1 MEDKQLTVIEHFS
14 ELRKRLMIIA
24 IAVIIGTILSY
35 KYIDLLIDIIV
46 KPSQGLDFI
55 YLSPPEL
62 FMAYI
67 KIALLVGF
75 TITSPITLIQIWLFV
90 KPGLK
95 VKERKY
101 LLFSLLMGVVFF
113 IVGVVFSYF
122 TIIPITINFFVQVQ
136 VAQISPLFSFENYIS
151 FILSLLLSFG
161 LVFELP
167 LLISLLS
174 MLNLVT
180 TNTLK
185 KYRKIVILVTFIV
198 AAILTP
204 PDVLSQTLMAIPMLF
219 LYEFSILI
227 ATSIEKSKKLK
238 NKE

>member
-14 ELRKRLMIIA
+14 ELRKRLTIIA
-24 IAVIIGTILSY
+24 IALILGTILSY
-35 KYIDLLIDIIV
+35 RYIDVLIDIII
-46 KPSQGLDFI
+46 KPSQGLEFI

-67 KIALLVGF
+67 KISLLVGF
-75 TITSPITLIQIWLFV
+75 TITAPITLIQIWLFV

-95 VKERKY
+95 SNERRY

-113 IVGVVFSYF
+113 AVGAVFSYF
-122 TIIPITINFFVQVQ
+122 VIIPITINFFVQVQ
-136 VAQISPLFSFENYIS
+136 VDQISPLFSFESYIS

-185 KYRKIVILVTFIV
+185 KYRKIVILVIFIV

-204 PDVLSQTLMAIPMLF
+204 PDILSQTLMAIPMLF

>member
-1 MEDKQLTVIEHFS
+1 MEDKQLTVMEHFS
-14 ELRKRLMIIA
+14 ELRRRLTIIA
-24 IAVIIGTILSY
+24 VAVILGTILSY
-35 KYIDLLIDIIV
+35 NYIDVLIDIII

-67 KIALLVGF
+67 KISLLVGF

-95 VKERKY
+95 VKERRY

-113 IVGVVFSYF
+113 LVGAVFSYF
-122 TIIPITINFFVQVQ
+122 VIIPITINFFVQVQ
-136 VAQISPLFSFENYIS
+136 VDQISPLFSFENYIS

-185 KYRKIVILVTFIV
+185 KYRKIVTLVIFIV
-198 AAILTP
+198 AAVLTP
-204 PDVLSQTLMAIPMLF
+204 PDILSQTLMAVPMIF
-219 LYEFSILI
+219 LYELSILI
-227 ATSIEKSKKLK
+227 ANSIEKTKKIKSK
-238 NKE
+238 E